1 MRRQRVVLTLAFA
14 SVAAIAVAQPAP
26 CDPTSLGDAAE
37 TARVN
42 IIAGRDGAQALDA
55 WRTVVDSGGAVGWA
69 VTEYNVDARSTFV
82 FAFDRSALRVY
93 RAGAFGATTD
103 AAMEGCIDSSIAAE
117 AVIPWHDVREIE
129 AGNWVL
135 WFKLREPVVIAS
147 DRGKRKKVTEL
158 KAYFNGGPSGD
169 LTYYYNREYEGHIPF
184 WNIDVYRVDNLRG
197 VAVGPNDYQ
206 RRLQFVIASVV
217 DPERR
222 IALTRKGRGAG
233 W

>member
-1 MRRQRVVLTLAFA
+1 MRRHRVVLTLAFA
-14 SVAAIAVAQPAP
+14 SVARVASAQPAP
-26 CDPTSLGDAAE
+26 CDPASLQDAAE

-42 IIAGRDGAQALDA
+42 IIAARDGAGALDA
-55 WRTVVDSGGAVGWA
+55 WRTVLDSGGAVGWP

-93 RAGAFGATTD
+93 RANAFGPATD
-103 AAMEGCIDSSIAAE
+103 VALDGCVDGAVAPE

-135 WFKLREPVVIAS
+135 WFRLRQPVVITS
-147 DRGKRKKVTEL
+147 DRGKRKTVNEL
-158 KAYFNGGPSGD
+158 KAYFHGGPGGD
-169 LTYYYNREYEGHIPF
+169 LTYHYDVDYEGHIPF
-184 WNIDVYRVDNLRG
+184 WNIDVYRVSNLRG
-197 VAVGPNDYQ
+197 IAVGPNDYQ
-206 RRLQFVIASVV
+206 RRLQFVIATVV

-222 IALTRKGRGAG
+222 IALKRKGRGAR